1 MDSLIGIWNGFWGM
15 TGTVGNLGTAAGGVI
30 ASNTKTMDMA
40 QLMALAA
47 AMGWASG
54 LRLYLVV
61 FITGLAG
68 MLGWIPLP
76 SGLHILQHPAMLA
89 GSGLMLFIE
98 VFADKIRGVDSLW
111 DIVHSV
117 IRVPAGAALAAGVFG
132 ADSATMGTVAGM
144 MGGAL
149 AATSFATK
157 ASTRAAVNTS
167 PEPFTNIAVS
177 LAEDGAVMGAMWLAT
192 NHPIAFGVT
201 LAITLVLSIWLLVV
215 LMKYLKAILRRLSG
229 WFSNDDLALTPK

>member
-1 MDSLIGIWNGFWGM
+1 MDAVIGIWNSFLGT
-15 TGTVGNLGTAAGGVI
+15 TGAVGNLGSAGGII

-68 MLGWIPLP
+68 LLGWIPLP

-89 GSGLMLFIE
+89 GSGFMLFVE
-98 VFADKIRGVDSLW
+98 FFADKIPGVDSLW
-111 DIVHSV
+111 DMVHSV

-144 MGGAL
+144 LGGAL

-167 PEPFTNIAVS
+167 PEPFSNIAVS

-201 LAITLVLSIWLLVV
+201 LAITLILSIWLLIV
-215 LMKYLKAILRRLSG
+215 LVKYLKAIWRRLSS
-229 WFSNDDLALTPK
+229 WFANDDLTLTHQ

>member
-1 MDSLIGIWNGFWGM
+1 MDALIGIWNSLLGM
-15 TGTVGNLGTAAGGVI
+15 TGTVGNLGTTAGGVM

-68 MLGWIPLP
+68 SLGWIPLP

-89 GSGLMLFIE
+89 GSGFMLFVE
-98 VFADKIRGVDSLW
+98 FFADKIPGVDSLW

-192 NHPIAFGVT
+192 NHPIAFGIT
-201 LAITLVLSIWLLVV
+201 LAITLVLSVWLLLV

-229 WFSNDDLALTPK
+229 WFSNDDLAITP

>member
-1 MDSLIGIWNGFWGM
+1 MDALMGIWQSV
-15 TGTVGNLGTAAGGVI
+15 VGLFGSSVASAGSVLS
-30 ASNTKTMDMA
+30 SNTKTMDMA
-40 QLMALAA
+40 QLLALAA

-61 FITGLAG
+61 FIVGLAG
-68 MLGWIPLP
+68 SLGWLPLP
-76 SGLHILQHPAMLA
+76 AGLHVLQHPAMLA
-89 GSGLMLFIE
+89 GSGFMLFVE
-98 VFADKIRGVDSLW
+98 FFADKIPGIDSLW

-167 PEPFTNIAVS
+167 PEPFSNIAVS

-192 NHPIAFGVT
+192 NHPIAFGIA
-201 LAITLVLSIWLLVV
+201 LCITLVLSVWLVIV
-215 LMKYLKAILRRLSG
+215 LFKYVKAILKRISS
-229 WFSNDDLALTPK
+229 WFGGEGMATPSF